1 MWDHKE
7 EALEGLA
14 AVIWS
19 VLSWSIRAVFWSLS
33 CFRAAQ
39 AAVTQ
44 LWKTPSVTAEC
55 RTALSVSSDT
65 RFDATSSSWLLVPS
79 VPAPTQRHHVR
90 RLRLRLRLNPSAC
103 FLLPSYCRGQVWVDF
118 LTCSDCEPRFL
129 SFLRW
134 HSHHS
139 TVEQNQ
145 STNLNQLKKM
155 KRPAWILAHTDIG
168 FTFAFHTIGFCDPH
182 DSRVLIAQGSATCYP
197 ATFCMLRML
206 DLTADTT
213 KILVLMISSSHELY
227 YYTTD

>member
-19 VLSWSIRAVFWSLS
+19 VFSWSVRAVFWSLS

-44 LWKTPSVTAEC
+44 LWKTPSVTAER

-65 RFDATSSSWLLVPS
+65 RFDATSSSWLLVLS
-79 VPAPTQRHHVR
+79 VPAPTQRHHSR
-90 RLRLRLRLNPSAC
+90 QLRLRLRLKLKPSAS

-139 TVEQNQ
+139 TVE
-145 STNLNQLKKM
+145 
-155 KRPAWILAHTDIG
+155 KRIITILWWEDLLEYWHT
-168 FTFAFHTIGFCDPH
+168 P
-182 DSRVLIAQGSATCYP
+182 
-197 ATFCMLRML
+197 
-206 DLTADTT
+206 
-213 KILVLMISSSHELY
+213 ILVSLLPFTQLAFVTHMMPGFS
-227 YYTTD
+227 